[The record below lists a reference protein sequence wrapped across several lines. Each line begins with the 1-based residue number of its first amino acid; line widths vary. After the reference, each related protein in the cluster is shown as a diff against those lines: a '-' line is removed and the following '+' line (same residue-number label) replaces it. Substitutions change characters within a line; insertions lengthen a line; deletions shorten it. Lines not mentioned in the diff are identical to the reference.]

1 MKALLRTNDP
11 VEISWLLAEL
21 SARGIDAVVL
31 DAHTSIAEGSLGIL
45 PRRVMVSDED
55 FPRASRILEGA
66 RRDIGAP

>member
-21 SARGIDAVVL
+21 SAQGIDAIVL

-55 FPRASRILEGA
+55 FARASRILEGA

>member
-21 SARGIDAVVL
+21 SAQGIDAIVL
-31 DAHTSIAEGSLGIL
+31 DAHTSIVEGSLGIL

-55 FPRASRILEGA
+55 FPRANRILEGA